1 MSRSSDGGDDKGDD
15 DDFGKDCVVSC
26 SCNVTTEVA
35 VEFCSSDEPTLASL
49 AMDNSSLRFL
59 FSNSSWASRR

>member
-1 MSRSSDGGDDKGDD
+1 M
-15 DDFGKDCVVSC
+15 SC
-26 SCNVTTEVA
+26 SVDVTAAAAAAAEVA
-35 VEFCSSDEPTLASL
+35 VEFCSSEEPTLASL

>member
-1 MSRSSDGGDDKGDD
+1 M
-15 DDFGKDCVVSC
+15 SC
-26 SCNVTTEVA
+26 SVDVTAVVAAEVA
-35 VEFCSSDEPTLASL
+35 VEFCSSDELTVTSL